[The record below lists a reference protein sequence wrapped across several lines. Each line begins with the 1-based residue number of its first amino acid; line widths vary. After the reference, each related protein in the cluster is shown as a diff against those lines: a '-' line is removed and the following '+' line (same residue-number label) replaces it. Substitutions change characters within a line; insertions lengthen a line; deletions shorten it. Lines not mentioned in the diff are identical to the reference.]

1 MVLTVRKVH
10 LEVAAFS
17 AETALKA
24 QTLGASRIELNARGS
39 YDEGGLTPALE
50 ELKKLRAHPRKLT
63 IPVHVMIRPRG
74 PPGGGKPDFIYSAKE
89 LAEMIISI
97 CKFKS
102 SGLMSA
108 ADGDRFVFGAIQ
120 EFDNIDPQMDGVR
133 RTEVDETICKALVET
148 AKPFGSVFHRAFDPI
163 AATPYAVRQAEKLID
178 LGFQCLLTAGDRVGG
193 CLYQDNTDKIDNIC
207 RRVGE
212 KLQIIAGGG
221 VRKGGLKKAAEQLA
235 VYEENALWFHTA
247 SIQYGPKGEA
257 TEELDTTE
265 LIAMLNILGR
275 LQRINSFPER
285 GSGLYGELGFS
296 ARLVLFEDYLA
307 VVPVSEQ
314 EQSLVPRSPSVSL
327 CSSMGRDI
335 PLQHLG
341 RHGRRA

>member
-1 MVLTVRKVH
+1 MVLTIRKVH

-97 CKFKS
+97 CEFKN
-102 SGLMSA
+102 SGLMNA

-178 LGFQCLLTAGDRVGG
+178 LGFQCLLTAGDHVGG

-265 LIAMLNILGR
+265 LIAMLNILG
-275 LQRINSFPER
+275 QTKP
-285 GSGLYGELGFS
+285 
-296 ARLVLFEDYLA
+296 A
-307 VVPVSEQ
+307 
-314 EQSLVPRSPSVSL
+314 
-327 CSSMGRDI
+327 
-335 PLQHLG
+335 
-341 RHGRRA
+341 